1 MDGKRIVIVGTSCS
15 GKTTLAKAIAAKRD
29 IPHIELDVLFW
40 NPDWTETSRAE
51 FHNRIRH
58 AVNCNES
65 WVLCGNY
72 NSAKEI
78 TLPAATD
85 IVWLHYPLYKN
96 FWRGLKR
103 SIKRILSGADVFEGC
118 KETFRLTFLSRD
130 SILLW
135 ILKTHKRR
143 RLEFEQLLTKD
154 KFPFAHI
161 WVVRTEEEYQ
171 KLLSRL

>member
-1 MDGKRIVIVGTSCS
+1 MDDKRIVIVGTSCS
-15 GKTTLAKAIAAKRD
+15 GKTTLAQTIAAERS

-40 NPDWTETSRAE
+40 QPGWTETPRDE
-51 FHNRIRH
+51 FHNKIRY
-58 AVNCNES
+58 AISSSES
-65 WVLCGNY
+65 WVLSGNY

-85 IVWLHYPLYKN
+85 IVWLNYPLYKN

-103 SIKRILSGADVFEGC
+103 SFVRILSGTDAFEGC

-135 ILKTHKRR
+135 VLKTHKRR
-143 RLEFEQLLTKD
+143 RLGFEQLLTKA
-154 KFPFAHI
+154 KFPSANI
-161 WVVRTEEEYQ
+161 WVVRTEEEYK